1 MRLIRI
7 GMPGMEPST
16 MTGSRFLA
24 VACGV
29 ILLASAARPAALTGQ
44 RDDVPRLEPT
54 ECMFPLGD

>member
-1 MRLIRI
+1 
-7 GMPGMEPST
+7 MEPST